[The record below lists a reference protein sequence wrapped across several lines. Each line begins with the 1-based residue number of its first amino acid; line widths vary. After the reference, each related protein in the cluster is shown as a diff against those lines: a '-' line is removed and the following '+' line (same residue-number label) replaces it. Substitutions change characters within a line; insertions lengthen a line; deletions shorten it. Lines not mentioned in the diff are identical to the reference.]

1 MGVKENNI
9 LNIYDKLLEYD
20 DDDKKERLAFVP
32 KQKGKSESFCMAPW
46 TTIYADPSSV
56 RLCCSAEGDIGSLK
70 GNTLKDMWNSETMKK
85 SRLAMLKGEKLDACR
100 RCYEQEKSGVD
111 SFRISLNR
119 QMFQH
124 YDEMIPM
131 TKEDGTVDKF
141 NIKYFDIRFSNL
153 CNFSCR
159 SCSHM
164 LSSGWY
170 DDAKKLNE
178 EFGDK
183 KVLHVDDET
192 NIIFDEI
199 YPMIPDIETFYFAGG
214 EALFQE
220 EHYKILK
227 RIIELEK
234 FDAKIFYATNFS
246 KITYKDMNFIDMWK
260 QIKTPIS
267 MGVSY
272 DAMGKRGEYMRK
284 GQDWE
289 KSIEHVKLFLKE
301 CPDHHLHII
310 PTLSIFNVFDL
321 PDMHKFMVEECGVR
335 VDYIYIN
342 MLTKPDIY
350 RVHVLPKEFKEKLK
364 KKYLNHIKWIRKGH
378 EEGKFEYVDS
388 VIRQFNHAIEYVMK
402 EDYTFYLKEF
412 YKRTQ
417 YIDKLRGESFED
429 IYPEY
434 KDLKNYIK

>member
-1 MGVKENNI
+1 MSDKENI
-9 LNIYDKLLEYD
+9 LDLYDKLLEYD

-32 KQKGKSESFCMAPW
+32 KQKGKSKSFCMAPW
-46 TTIYADPSSV
+46 ITIYAQPDKGV
-56 RLCCSAEGDIGSLK
+56 RLCCAVDGNIGSLK
-70 GNTLKDMWNSETMKK
+70 ENTLKEIWNSDEMKK
-85 SRLAMLKGEKLDACR
+85 SRLAMLKGEKVDACH
-100 RCYEQEKSGVD
+100 RCYEQEESGVD

-131 TKEDGTVDKF
+131 TTEDGTVDKF

-170 DDAKKLNE
+170 EDAKKI
-178 EFGDK
+178 GDLYGDS
-183 KVLHVDDET
+183 KVLHIDDET
-192 NIIFDEI
+192 NVIFDEI

-289 KSIEHVKLFLKE
+289 KSIEHVKLFVKE

-342 MLTKPDIY
+342 MLTAPDIY

-364 KKYLNHIKWIRKGH
+364 KKYIDHIEWIRKGH
-378 EEGKFEYVDS
+378 EEGKFEYVDY

-402 EDYTFYLKEF
+402 EDYTSYLKEF
-412 YKRTQ
+412 YERTR
-417 YIDKLRGESFED
+417 YLDKIRGERFEEVFT
-429 IYPEY
+429 EY